1 MCACVIAHACG
12 VRALGISA
20 PRHRAADHDPCEVVH
35 LCLCHMFVVSMLV
48 FQFLNLPAKKMKLHS
63 QPPWVLPP
71 CAFDVLSTFPKCL
84 DGLSNPVTFA
94 VGPNFCA
101 PTVLWA
107 DCLKGNV
114 DTSGA
119 ADGFELEFCL
129 ECGWPKRNVGERAYI
144 SLCFAP
150 AVPQVQWVLVEES
163 IRQTTWLHF
172 CGLKSINSATPQAF
186 KSFKLQIGSTFN
198 FPTCKFRQLR
208 WRNYGSSFAM
218 SRMTAKRAEE
228 GRSTCLPTPRSCL
241 ARYPR
246 RAYGGCC
253 RGRNSLTLKP
263 RKHEVMK
270 RAGMR
275 LSGGPAG

>member
-1 MCACVIAHACG
+1 M
-12 VRALGISA
+12 
-20 PRHRAADHDPCEVVH
+20 
-35 LCLCHMFVVSMLV
+35 
-48 FQFLNLPAKKMKLHS
+48 
-63 QPPWVLPP
+63 W
-71 CAFDVLSTFPKCL
+71 T
-84 DGLSNPVTFA
+84 
-94 VGPNFCA
+94 
-101 PTVLWA
+101 
-107 DCLKGNV
+107 
-114 DTSGA
+114 
-119 ADGFELEFCL
+119 
-129 ECGWPKRNVGERAYI
+129 
-144 SLCFAP
+144 
-150 AVPQVQWVLVEES
+150 PQVQLTALNRSFASNAAGQKGMLANVPIFPPVLRLQVLRSNGCLSRKAFDRQPGS
-163 IRQTTWLHF
+163 IF
-172 CGLKSINSATPQAF
+172 CGLKSINSVTPQAF

-241 ARYPR
+241 ARYPL